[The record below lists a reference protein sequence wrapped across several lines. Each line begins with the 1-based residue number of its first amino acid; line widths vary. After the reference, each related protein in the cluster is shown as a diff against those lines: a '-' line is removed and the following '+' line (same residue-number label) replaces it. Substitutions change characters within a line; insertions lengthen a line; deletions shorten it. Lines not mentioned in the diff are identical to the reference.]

1 MDAEM
6 SDLQTFEWKRR
17 TVSAWRRI
25 NADQIGPR
33 SSSERRFQNQVAM
46 LTKGLNRPAFV
57 PAIFLIVVLMWPSN
71 LLLAQVTGKF
81 DPSLVDRKAFA
92 ESVSLFLTNYCA
104 DCHGENGNES
114 GVVLSSI
121 RFDLAAGHDM
131 ELWNT
136 VLRQLHLEEM
146 PPTESQQPEPHERAA
161 VIGWINSELK
171 KSGNVSDLYAK
182 LESPSFGNYVN
193 HEKLF
198 SGEITAEPFSPAR
211 LWRTSPEV
219 FENIKSNYGEG
230 AKDFRQPFPL
240 EDKIGIKDYA
250 NLLFADSAVVS
261 VLLSNAASAADEL
274 IKHSPIAL
282 SDTSPSDDLLASAI
296 SEHFKR
302 VVYREPLKD
311 EIGDYSELFR
321 RTATGGGNAEA
332 MRLVLM
338 AVMLHHESVYR
349 VEIGLGEEDAHGR
362 RMLSGTEIA
371 FAIAFALT
379 DRPPD
384 AALLEAAEAGKLN
397 SSQAAQFQVAR
408 MLQDDSMEK
417 PRILRFFQEFFGYT
431 QAHKVFKD
439 EDRSGGF
446 SYYGENYPA
455 MYEKDADF
463 FVMNILE
470 KDKDVFRQLLTSD
483 EYYIFNRATFRN
495 TVYDFY
501 KKNQQQLDAGQ
512 FPEAK
517 QKELLQRLKLKGW
530 DELNVKYNLHNFNK
544 GFDGSVAAIKQI
556 VEEQYS
562 WMDTKDEN
570 VLLHRMQPL
579 YTKYP
584 MVYDL
589 RDDEQDF
596 LLPQPYRRPNRAG
609 MLTHP
614 AWLIARSLN
623 DSTDPIRRGKWI
635 REHLLGGV
643 IPDIPITVDASIP
656 EDHTKTLR
664 ERLQKTEAVECWRC
678 HKKMNPL
685 GYAFEIYDDFGRYR
699 TEETLGKGDTK
710 PVDAKSELVGTGE
723 QELDGEFKDALE
735 LIHRMAESDKVRQCM
750 IRHVFRYFLG
760 RNETLSDSKTLIS
773 ADRAY
778 LESGGSF
785 NALLVSILSS
795 DSFLYR
801 KTLEPTTREFP

>member
-1 MDAEM
+1 M
-6 SDLQTFEWKRR
+6 SFQESTEVTKLVRQRSIRLSVSSNRSRIASAMALAAVWLCSSNFLRAQVDKESKPILADQKTFDE
-17 TVSAWRRI
+17 TVS
-25 NADQIGPR
+25 P
-33 SSSERRFQNQVAM
+33 F
-46 LTKGLNRPAFV
+46 LTK
-57 PAIFLIVVLMWPSN
+57 
-71 LLLAQVTGKF
+71 
-81 DPSLVDRKAFA
+81 
-92 ESVSLFLTNYCA
+92 YCA
-104 DCHGENGNES
+104 DCHSQGSSEA

-121 RFDLAAGHDM
+121 SFDLASGRDM

-146 PPTESQQPEPHERAA
+146 PPIESEQPEQRERNA
-161 VIGWINSELK
+161 VMLWINAELN
-171 KSGNVSDLYAK
+171 KSGNVSDLYSK

-198 SGEITAEPFSPAR
+198 SGEITTEPFSPAR

-219 FENIKSNYGEG
+219 FENVKSSYGQV
-230 AKDFRQPFPL
+230 AQDFRQPFPL
-240 EDKIGIKDYA
+240 EDKVGIKDYA

-261 VLLSNAASAADEL
+261 VLLSNAAGAADEL
-274 IKHSPIAL
+274 VKHSPIAS
-282 SDTSPSDDLLASAI
+282 SDTSPSDDMLASAI
-296 SEHFKR
+296 SEYFRKA
-302 VVYREPLKD
+302 VYREPLT
-311 EIGDYSELFR
+311 EEVSNYSELFR
-321 RTATGGGNAEA
+321 KTAKEGGNAEA

-349 VEIGLGEEDAHGR
+349 VEIGLGEEDSHGR
-362 RMLSGTEIA
+362 RMLSGTEMA

-379 DRPPD
+379 DRRPD
-384 AALLEAAEAGKLN
+384 AALLQAAEAGKLN
-397 SSQAAQFQVAR
+397 SSLDAQFQVAR
-408 MLQDDSMEK
+408 MLQDDAIDK

-446 SYYGENYPA
+446 AYYGENYPA

-470 KDKDVFRQLLTSD
+470 KDQDVFKQLLTSD
-483 EYYIFNRATFRN
+483 EYYIINRATFRN

-501 KKNQQQLDAGQ
+501 KQNQQQLDAGEY
-512 FPEAK
+512 PEAK
-517 QKELLQRLKLKGW
+517 QKELLQRLNLKGW
-530 DELNVKYNLHNFNK
+530 HELNVKFNLHNFNK
-544 GFDGSVAAIKQI
+544 GFDGSVRAIKQI
-556 VEEQYS
+556 VDEQYS

-570 VLLHRMQPL
+570 VLLHRMQAL
-579 YTKYP
+579 YAKYP

-596 LLPQPYRRPNRAG
+596 LLPQPYKRPNRAG

-614 AWLIARSLN
+614 AWLIAHSLN
-623 DSTDPIRRGKWI
+623 DSTDPIRRGKWV
-635 REHLLGGV
+635 RERLLGGV

-664 ERLQKTEAVECWRC
+664 ERLLKTESVECWRC

-699 TEETLGKGDTK
+699 TEESLGKGDTK
-710 PVDAKSELVGTGE
+710 PVNAKSELDGTGE
-723 QELDGEFKDALE
+723 RDLDGEFKDALE
-735 LIHRMAESDKVRQCM
+735 LIPRLADSDKVRQCM
-750 IRHVFRYFLG
+750 IRHVFRYFMG
-760 RNETLSDSKTLIS
+760 RNELLSDSKTLIA
-773 ADRAY
+773 ADHAY

-785 NALLVSILSS
+785 NALLISILSS

-801 KTLEPTTREFP
+801 KTL

>member
-1 MDAEM
+1 M
-6 SDLQTFEWKRR
+6 SLYLKINAHPRGLQTNTDFQ
-17 TVSAWRRI
+17 S
-25 NADQIGPR
+25 QIA
-33 SSSERRFQNQVAM
+33 F
-46 LTKGLNRPAFV
+46 LTKKLKTS
-57 PAIFLIVVLMWPSN
+57 VLGSAMALTAALLCSSN
-71 LLLAQVTGKF
+71 LLFAQSDKTTTPIFADK
-81 DPSLVDRKAFA
+81 KAFDDT
-92 ESVSLFLTNYCA
+92 VFPFLSTYCA
-104 DCHGENGNES
+104 DCHGESSNES
-114 GVVLSSI
+114 DVVLSSI
-121 RFDLAAGHDM
+121 SFDLASGHDM
-131 ELWNT
+131 ELWKT
-136 VLRQLHLEEM
+136 VLRQLHVEEM
-146 PPTESQQPEPHERAA
+146 PPTESKQPEQYEKDA
-161 VIGWINSELK
+161 VMFWINSELK

-198 SGEITAEPFSPAR
+198 SGEITTEPFSPAR
-211 LWRTSPEV
+211 LWRTSPNV
-219 FENIKSNYGEG
+219 FENVKSNYGQG
-230 AKDFRQPFPL
+230 ATDFRQPFPL
-240 EDKIGIKDYA
+240 EDKVGIKDYA

-261 VLLSNAASAADEL
+261 VLLSNAACAADEL
-274 IKHSPIAL
+274 IKHSPIAS
-282 SDTSPSDDLLASAI
+282 SDTSPNDDMLASAI
-296 SEHFKR
+296 SEHFRK
-302 VVYREPLKD
+302 VVYREPLQ
-311 EIGDYSELFR
+311 EEMSNYSELFR
-321 RTATGGGNAEA
+321 KTAKEGGNAEA

-349 VEIGLGEEDAHGR
+349 VEIGLGEEDSYGR
-362 RMLSGTEIA
+362 RMLSGTEMA

-384 AALLEAAEAGKLN
+384 AALLQAAEAGKLN
-397 SSQAAQFQVAR
+397 SSTDAQFQVAR
-408 MLQDDSMEK
+408 MLQDDAIGK
-417 PRILRFFQEFFGYT
+417 PRILRFFQEFFGYA

-446 SYYGENYPA
+446 AYYGENYPV

-483 EYYIFNRATFRN
+483 EYYIINRATFRN

-501 KKNQQQLDAGQ
+501 KKNQQQLDAGEY
-512 FPEAK
+512 PESK
-517 QKELLQRLKLKGW
+517 QQELLQRLNLKGW
-530 DELNVKYNLHNFNK
+530 HELNEKYNLHNFNK

-556 VEEQYS
+556 VDEQYS

-570 VLLHRMQPL
+570 VLLHRMQAL
-579 YTKYP
+579 FGKYP

-596 LLPQPYRRPNRAG
+596 LLPQPYRRPHRAG
-609 MLTHP
+609 ILTHP
-614 AWLIARSLN
+614 AWLIAHSLN
-623 DSTDPIRRGKWI
+623 DSTDPIRRGKWV

-656 EDHTKTLR
+656 EDHNKTLR
-664 ERLQKTEAVECWRC
+664 ERLQKTEKAECWRC
-678 HKKMNPL
+678 HRKMNPL

-699 TEETLGKGDTK
+699 TEESLDKGETK
-710 PVDAKSELVGTGE
+710 PVDARSELADTGE

-735 LIHRMAESDKVRQCM
+735 LIARLAESGKVRQCM
-750 IRHVFRYFLG
+750 IRHVFRYFMG
-760 RNETLSDSKTLIS
+760 RNELLSDSKTLIS

-785 NALLVSILSS
+785 KALLISLLSS

-801 KTLEPTTREFP
+801 KTLEPTLR

>member
-1 MDAEM
+1 MMA
-6 SDLQTFEWKRR
+6 LTAVW
-17 TVSAWRRI
+17 WC
-25 NADQIGPR
+25 
-33 SSSERRFQNQVAM
+33 SSS
-46 LTKGLNRPAFV
+46 
-57 PAIFLIVVLMWPSN
+57 
-71 LLLAQVTGKF
+71 LLLAQADKNSSPDFEGK
-81 DPSLVDRKAFA
+81 KAFD
-92 ESVSLFLTNYCA
+92 ESVSPFLSKYCA
-104 DCHGENGNES
+104 DCHGESNNEAD
-114 GVVLSSI
+114 VDLSSI
-121 RFDLAAGHDM
+121 SFDLASGRDM

-136 VLRQLHLEEM
+136 ILRQLHLEEM
-146 PPTESQQPEPHERAA
+146 PPTESAQPERHERDA
-161 VIGWINSELK
+161 VMLWINTELK
-171 KSGNVSDLYAK
+171 KSGNVSDLYSK

-198 SGEITAEPFSPAR
+198 SGEITDEPFSPAR

-219 FENIKSNYGEG
+219 FENSKSTYGKAAQE
-230 AKDFRQPFPL
+230 FRQPFPL
-240 EDKIGIKDYA
+240 EDKVGIKDYA

-261 VLLSNAASAADEL
+261 VLLSNAACAADEL
-274 IKHSPIAL
+274 IKHSPIA
-282 SDTSPSDDLLASAI
+282 SSATSPNDDMLASAI
-296 SEHFKR
+296 SKHFRK
-302 VVYREPLKD
+302 VVYREPFKE
-311 EIGDYSELFR
+311 EISNYSALFR
-321 RTATGGGNAEA
+321 KTAKEGGNAEA

-349 VEIGLGEEDAHGR
+349 VEIGLGQEDAHGR

-371 FAIAFALT
+371 FAISFALT
-379 DRPPD
+379 DRRPD
-384 AALLEAAEAGKLN
+384 ATLL
-397 SSQAAQFQVAR
+397 QAAHDGRLNCSDDVQLQVAR
-408 MLQDDSMEK
+408 ILQDDAIDK

-446 SYYGENYPA
+446 AYYGENYPA

-470 KDKDVFRQLLTSD
+470 KDQDVFRQLLTSD
-483 EYYIFNRATFRN
+483 EYYIINRATFRN

-501 KKNQQQLDAGQ
+501 KKNQQQLDAGE

-517 QKELLQRLKLKGW
+517 QKELLQRLNLKGW
-530 DELNVKYNLHNFNK
+530 HELNVKYNLHNFNK
-544 GFDGSVAAIKQI
+544 GFNGSVAAIKQI

-570 VLLHRMQPL
+570 VLLHRMQAL

-589 RDDEQDF
+589 MDDEQDF
-596 LLPQPYRRPNRAG
+596 LLPQPYKRPNRAG

-614 AWLIARSLN
+614 AWLIAHSLN
-623 DSTDPIRRGKWI
+623 DSTDPIRRGKWV
-635 REHLLGGV
+635 RERLLGGV

-664 ERLQKTEAVECWRC
+664 ERLQNTERSECWRC

-685 GYAFEIYDDFGRYR
+685 GYAFEIYDDFGRHR
-699 TEETLGKGDTK
+699 GEEVLGKGDTK
-710 PVDAKSELVGTGE
+710 PVNAKSQLADTGDK
-723 QELDGEFKDALE
+723 ELDGEFQDALE
-735 LIHRMAESDKVRQCM
+735 MIPRLAESDKVRQCM

-760 RNETLSDSKTLIS
+760 RNEMLSDSKTLIS

-785 NALLVSILSS
+785 KALLISILSS
-795 DSFLYR
+795 DAFLYR
-801 KTLEPTTREFP
+801 KTIEPTTRYAP

>member
-1 MDAEM
+1 MNLPLLA
-6 SDLQTFEWKRR
+6 
-17 TVSAWRRI
+17 SA
-25 NADQIGPR
+25 
-33 SSSERRFQNQVAM
+33 
-46 LTKGLNRPAFV
+46 LTLTAV
-57 PAIFLIVVLMWPSN
+57 WLCSSN
-71 LLLAQVTGKF
+71 LLLAQVDTISNPKLADKNAF
-81 DPSLVDRKAFA
+81 DDTVSPFLRK
-92 ESVSLFLTNYCA
+92 YCA
-104 DCHGENGNES
+104 DCHGDNSNES
-114 GVVLSSI
+114 DVVLSSI
-121 RFDLAAGHDM
+121 SFDLASGHDM

-146 PPTESQQPEPHERAA
+146 PPTESKQPEQHERDA
-161 VIGWINSELK
+161 VMLWINAELK
-171 KSGNVSDLYAK
+171 KSGNVSDLYPK

-219 FENIKSNYGEG
+219 FENVKSNYGKG

-240 EDKIGIKDYA
+240 EDKVGIKDYA

-261 VLLSNAASAADEL
+261 VLMSNAACAADEL
-274 IKHSPIAL
+274 IKHSPIAS
-282 SDTSPSDDLLASAI
+282 SDTGPTDDMLDSAI
-296 SEHFKR
+296 SEHFRK
-302 VVYREPLKD
+302 VVYREPLK
-311 EIGDYSELFR
+311 EELSNYSELFR
-321 RTATGGGNAEA
+321 RTAKEGSNAEA

-349 VEIGLGEEDAHGR
+349 VEIGLGQEDSHGR
-362 RMLSGTEIA
+362 RMLSGTEMA

-379 DRPPD
+379 DRRPD
-384 AALLEAAEAGKLN
+384 AALLQAAEAGKLN
-397 SSQAAQFQVAR
+397 SSTDAQLQVAR
-408 MLQDDSMEK
+408 ILQDDAIDK
-417 PRILRFFQEFFGYT
+417 PRTLRFFREFFGYT

-446 SYYGENYPA
+446 AYYGENYPA

-470 KDKDVFRQLLTSD
+470 KDRDVFRQLLTSD
-483 EYYIFNRATFRN
+483 EYYIINRATFRN

-501 KKNQQQLDAGQ
+501 KQNQQQLDAGQ
-512 FPEAK
+512 YPEAK
-517 QKELLQRLKLKGW
+517 QKELLQRLNLKGW
-530 DELNVKYNLHNFNK
+530 YELNVKYNLHNFNK
-544 GFDGSVAAIKQI
+544 GFNGSIAAIKRI
-556 VEEQYS
+556 VAEQYS
-562 WMDTKDEN
+562 WMDTKDDN
-570 VLLHRMQPL
+570 VLLHRMQAL
-579 YTKYP
+579 YAKYP

-596 LLPQPYRRPNRAG
+596 LLPQPYKRPHRAG

-614 AWLIARSLN
+614 AWLIAHSLN
-623 DSTDPIRRGKWI
+623 DSTDPIRRGKWM
-635 REHLLGGV
+635 RERLLGGV

-664 ERLQKTEAVECWRC
+664 QRLQKTERDECWRC

-699 TEETLGKGDTK
+699 TEEGLGKGATK
-710 PVDAKSELVGTGE
+710 PIDAKSELTGTGE
-723 QELDGEFKDALE
+723 KELDGEFNDALE
-735 LIHRMAESDKVRQCM
+735 LIHKLAESDKVRQSM
-750 IRHVFRYFLG
+750 IRHVFRYFMG
-760 RNETLSDSKTLIS
+760 RNEMLSDSKTLIS

-778 LESGGSF
+778 LENGGSF
-785 NALLVSILSS
+785 KALLISILSS

-801 KTLEPTTREFP
+801 KILEPTTRYEP

>member
-1 MDAEM
+1 MNIPLLA
-6 SDLQTFEWKRR
+6 
-17 TVSAWRRI
+17 SAM
-25 NADQIGPR
+25 A
-33 SSSERRFQNQVAM
+33 
-46 LTKGLNRPAFV
+46 LTAVWLCS
-57 PAIFLIVVLMWPSN
+57 SN
-71 LLLAQVTGKF
+71 LLLAQADKKSNPNLADKNAF
-81 DPSLVDRKAFA
+81 DDT
-92 ESVSLFLTNYCA
+92 VSPFLSKYCA
-104 DCHGENGNES
+104 DCHGENSSES
-114 GVVLSSI
+114 DVVLSSI
-121 RFDLAAGHDM
+121 SFDLASGHDM

-146 PPTESQQPEPHERAA
+146 PPTESKQPEQHERDA
-161 VIGWINSELK
+161 VMLWINAELK
-171 KSGNVSDLYAK
+171 KSGNVSDLYPK

-198 SGEITAEPFSPAR
+198 SGEITTEPFSPAR

-219 FENIKSNYGEG
+219 FENVKSNYGKG

-240 EDKIGIKDYA
+240 EDKVGIKDYA

-261 VLLSNAASAADEL
+261 VLMSNAACAADEL
-274 IKHSPIAL
+274 IKHSPIAS
-282 SDTSPSDDLLASAI
+282 SDTSPTDDMLDSAI
-296 SEHFKR
+296 NEHFRK
-302 VVYREPLKD
+302 VVYREPLK
-311 EIGDYSELFR
+311 EEMSNYSELLR
-321 RTATGGGNAEA
+321 KTAKEGGNAEA
-332 MRLVLM
+332 LRLVLM

-349 VEIGLGEEDAHGR
+349 VEVGLGEEDSHGR
-362 RMLSGTEIA
+362 RMLSGTEMA

-379 DRPPD
+379 DRRPD
-384 AALLEAAEAGKLN
+384 AALLQAAEAGKLN
-397 SSQAAQFQVAR
+397 SSSDAQLQVAR
-408 MLQDDSMEK
+408 ILQDDAIDK

-446 SYYGENYPA
+446 AYYGENYPA

-470 KDKDVFRQLLTSD
+470 KDQDVFRQLLTSD
-483 EYYIFNRATFRN
+483 EYYIISRATFRN

-501 KKNQQQLDAGQ
+501 KQNQQQLDAGEY
-512 FPEAK
+512 PEAK
-517 QKELLQRLKLKGW
+517 RKELLQRLNLKGW
-530 DELNVKYNLHNFNK
+530 HELNVKYNLHNFNK
-544 GFDGSVAAIKQI
+544 GFNGSVAAIKQI
-556 VEEQYS
+556 VAEQYT

-570 VLLHRMQPL
+570 VLLHRMQAL

-589 RDDEQDF
+589 RDEEQDF
-596 LLPQPYRRPNRAG
+596 LLPQPYKRPHRAG

-614 AWLIARSLN
+614 AWLIAHSLN
-623 DSTDPIRRGKWI
+623 DSTDPIRRGKWV
-635 REHLLGGV
+635 RERLLGGV

-664 ERLQKTEAVECWRC
+664 ERLQKTESTECWRC

-699 TEETLGKGDTK
+699 TEESLGKGDTK
-710 PVDAKSELVGTGE
+710 PVDAKSELTGTSE
-723 QELDGEFKDALE
+723 KEVDGKVKDALE
-735 LIHRMAESDKVRQCM
+735 LIHKLAQSDKVRQCM
-750 IRHVFRYFLG
+750 IRHVFRYFMG
-760 RNETLSDSKTLIS
+760 RNEMLSDSKTLIS

-785 NALLVSILSS
+785 NALLISILSS

-801 KTLEPTTREFP
+801 KTLEPTSRYVP

>member
-1 MDAEM
+1 MPPNGSEQPEQHERDAVM
-6 SDLQTFEWKRR
+6 LW
-17 TVSAWRRI
+17 I
-25 NADQIGPR
+25 NA
-33 SSSERRFQNQVAM
+33 
-46 LTKGLNRPAFV
+46 
-57 PAIFLIVVLMWPSN
+57 
-71 LLLAQVTGKF
+71 
-81 DPSLVDRKAFA
+81 
-92 ESVSLFLTNYCA
+92 
-104 DCHGENGNES
+104 
-114 GVVLSSI
+114 
-121 RFDLAAGHDM
+121 
-131 ELWNT
+131 
-136 VLRQLHLEEM
+136 
-146 PPTESQQPEPHERAA
+146 
-161 VIGWINSELK
+161 ELK
-171 KSGNVSDLYAK
+171 KSGNVADLYTK
-182 LESPSFGNYVN
+182 LESPGFGNYMN

-219 FENIKSNYGEG
+219 FENVKSSYGPG
-230 AKDFRQPFPL
+230 AREFRQPFPL
-240 EDKIGIKDYA
+240 EDKVGIKDYA

-261 VLLSNAASAADEL
+261 VLMSNAACAADEL
-274 IKHSPIAL
+274 IKHSPMAS
-282 SDTSPSDDLLASAI
+282 SDTSPTDERLASAI
-296 SEHFKR
+296 SEHFRK
-302 VVYREPLKD
+302 VVYREPLKE
-311 EIGDYSELFR
+311 EIRNYSELFR
-321 RTATGGGNAEA
+321 KTAKEGGNAEA

-349 VEIGLGEEDAHGR
+349 VEIGLGAEDSHGR
-362 RMLSGTEIA
+362 RMLSGTEMA

-379 DRPPD
+379 DRRPD
-384 AALLEAAEAGKLN
+384 AELL
-397 SSQAAQFQVAR
+397 QAAKAGQLSSSADAQVQVAR
-408 MLQDDSMEK
+408 ILQDDAIDK
-417 PRILRFFQEFFGYT
+417 PRILRFFQEFFGYS

-446 SYYGENYPA
+446 AYYGENYPA

-470 KDKDVFRQLLTSD
+470 KDQDVFRQLLTSD
-483 EYYIFNRATFRN
+483 EYYIINRATFRN

-501 KKNQQQLDAGQ
+501 KKNQQQLDAGEY
-512 FPEAK
+512 PEAR
-517 QKELLQRLKLKGW
+517 QNELLQRLNLKGW
-530 DELNVKYNLHNFNK
+530 HELNVKYNLHNFNK

-570 VLLHRMQPL
+570 ILLHRMQAL

-596 LLPQPYRRPNRAG
+596 LLPQPYKRPHRAG

-614 AWLIARSLN
+614 AWLIAHSLN
-623 DSTDPIRRGKWI
+623 DSTDPIRRGKWV
-635 REHLLGGV
+635 RERLLGGV

-664 ERLQKTEAVECWRC
+664 ERLQKTERAECWRC

-699 TEETLGKGDTK
+699 MEESLGKGDTK
-710 PVDAKSELVGTGE
+710 PVNARSELADTGE
-723 QELDGEFKDALE
+723 QELDGEFQDALE
-735 LIHRMAESDKVRQCM
+735 LIQRLAESDKVRQCM
-750 IRHVFRYFLG
+750 IRHVFRYFMG
-760 RNETLSDSKTLIS
+760 RNETLNDSKTLIS

-785 NALLVSILSS
+785 DALLISLLSS

-801 KTLEPTTREFP
+801 KTLESTSR

>member
-1 MDAEM
+1 MKERWVIQSIPKLAYQSFGYQSFAFLFCAVFVTGVATQVLNAQTDNDSNWQSHAGPRLCSLNSLVAQEDKKSNPDLADKKAFDA
-6 SDLQTFEWKRR
+6 
-17 TVSAWRRI
+17 TVS
-25 NADQIGPR
+25 P
-33 SSSERRFQNQVAM
+33 F
-46 LTKGLNRPAFV
+46 LTK
-57 PAIFLIVVLMWPSN
+57 
-71 LLLAQVTGKF
+71 
-81 DPSLVDRKAFA
+81 
-92 ESVSLFLTNYCA
+92 YCA
-104 DCHGENGNES
+104 DCHGMNSSES

-121 RFDLAAGHDM
+121 SFDLASGQDM
-131 ELWNT
+131 ELWNS

-146 PPTESQQPEPHERAA
+146 PPTESEQPERHERDA
-161 VIGWINSELK
+161 VILWINAELR
-171 KSGNVSDLYAK
+171 KSGNTSDLYSK

-198 SGEITAEPFSPAR
+198 SGEITVEPFSPAR

-219 FENIKSNYGEG
+219 FENVKSSYGKA

-240 EDKIGIKDYA
+240 EDKVGIRDYA

-261 VLLSNAASAADEL
+261 VLLSNAACAADEL
-274 IKHSPIAL
+274 IEQSTIA
-282 SDTSPSDDLLASAI
+282 SSETSPSDGMLASVI

-311 EIGDYSELFR
+311 EISRYLELFR
-321 RTATGGGNAEA
+321 KTATEGGNAEA
-332 MRLVLM
+332 IRLVFM

-349 VEIGLGEEDAHGR
+349 VEIGLGEEDSHGR
-362 RMLSGTEIA
+362 RMLSGTEMA
-371 FAIAFALT
+371 FAISFALT

-384 AALLEAAEAGKLN
+384 AALLQAAEAGELN
-397 SSQAAQFQVAR
+397 SSADAQFQVAR
-408 MLQDDSMEK
+408 ILEDEAIDK

-446 SYYGENYPA
+446 AYYGENYPA

-483 EYYIFNRATFRN
+483 EYFIFNRATFRN
-495 TVYDFY
+495 TVFDFY
-501 KKNQQQLDAGQ
+501 KLNQQQLDAGEY
-512 FPEAK
+512 PEAK
-517 QKELLQRLKLKGW
+517 QKELLQRLNLKGW
-530 DELNVKYNLHNFNK
+530 HELNAKYNLHNFNK
-544 GFDGSVAAIKQI
+544 GFDGSLQAIKQI

-562 WMDTKDEN
+562 WMETKDEN
-570 VLLHRMQPL
+570 VLRHRMQAL

-589 RDDEQDF
+589 KDEEQDF
-596 LLPQPYRRPNRAG
+596 LLPQPYRRPHRAG
-609 MLTHP
+609 ILTHP

-623 DSTDPIRRGKWI
+623 DSTDPIRRGKWV

-656 EDHTKTLR
+656 EDPTKTLR
-664 ERLQKTEAVECWRC
+664 ERLQKTEATDCWRC

-699 TEETLGKGDTK
+699 TLESLRNGEAK
-710 PVDAKSELVGTGE
+710 PVNAESELADTGE
-723 QELDGEFKDALE
+723 KELDGEFEDALE
-735 LIHRMAESDKVRQCM
+735 LIHRLSESDKVRQCI
-750 IRHVFRYFLG
+750 IRHVFRYFMG
-760 RNETLSDSKTLIS
+760 RNETLNDSKALIS
-773 ADRAY
+773 ADQAY
-778 LESGGSF
+778 LETGGSF
-785 NALLVSILSS
+785 KALLISILSS

-801 KTLEPTTREFP
+801 KTLQSTQR

>member
-1 MDAEM
+1 MI
-6 SDLQTFEWKRR
+6 FR
-17 TVSAWRRI
+17 RRI
-25 NADQIGPR
+25 NADPKGFQKDPVFQSQI
-33 SSSERRFQNQVAM
+33 AM
-46 LTKGLNRPAFV
+46 LTKITNTSVLVSAMAFTAV
-57 PAIFLIVVLMWPSN
+57 WFSSSN
-71 LLLAQVTGKF
+71 LLLAQADKNSNP
-81 DPSLVDRKAFA
+81 DLASKKAFD
-92 ESVSLFLTNYCA
+92 ETVSPFLSKYCA
-104 DCHGENGNES
+104 DCHGENGNEAD
-114 GVVLSSI
+114 VDLSSI
-121 RFDLAAGHDM
+121 SFDLASGRDM

-136 VLRQLHLEEM
+136 ILRQLHLEEM
-146 PPTESQQPEPHERAA
+146 PPTESAQPERHERDA
-161 VIGWINSELK
+161 VMLWINTELK
-171 KSGNVSDLYAK
+171 KSGNVSDLYSK

-198 SGEITAEPFSPAR
+198 SGEITEEPFSPAR

-219 FENIKSNYGEG
+219 FENGKSIYGKAAQE
-230 AKDFRQPFPL
+230 FRQPFPL
-240 EDKIGIKDYA
+240 EDKVGIKDYA

-274 IKHSPIAL
+274 IKHSSIAS
-282 SDTSPSDDLLASAI
+282 SDASPNDDVLASAI
-296 SEHFKR
+296 SEHFKK
-302 VVYREPLKD
+302 VVYREPFKE
-311 EIGDYSELFR
+311 EISNYSALFR
-321 RTATGGGNAEA
+321 KTDKEGGNAEA

-349 VEIGLGEEDAHGR
+349 VEIGLGQEDSQGR

-379 DRPPD
+379 DRRPD
-384 AALLEAAEAGKLN
+384 AALLQAAEAGKLN
-397 SSQAAQFQVAR
+397 SSADVQSQVAR
-408 MLQDDSMEK
+408 MLQDDAMDK

-446 SYYGENYPA
+446 AYYGENYPA

-470 KDKDVFRQLLTSD
+470 KDQDVFRQLLTSD

-501 KKNQQQLDAGQ
+501 KQNRQQFDAGE

-517 QKELLQRLKLKGW
+517 QKELLKRLNLKGW
-530 DELNVKYNLHNFNK
+530 HELNVKYNLHNFNK
-544 GFDGSVAAIKQI
+544 GFNGSIAAIKQI

-570 VLLHRMQPL
+570 VLLHRMQAL

-596 LLPQPYRRPNRAG
+596 LLPQPYKRPNRAG

-614 AWLIARSLN
+614 AWLIAHSLN
-623 DSTDPIRRGKWI
+623 DSTDPIRRGKWV
-635 REHLLGGV
+635 RERLLGGV
-643 IPDIPITVDASIP
+643 IPDIPITVDASVP

-664 ERLQKTEAVECWRC
+664 ERLQKTERSECWRC

-685 GYAFEIYDDFGRYR
+685 GYAFEIYDDFGRHR
-699 TEETLGKGDTK
+699 GEEILGKGDTK
-710 PVDAKSELVGTGE
+710 PVNAKSQLADTGDK
-723 QELDGEFKDALE
+723 ELDGEFQDALE
-735 LIHRMAESDKVRQCM
+735 LIPRLAESDKVRQCM
-750 IRHVFRYFLG
+750 IRHVFRYFMG
-760 RNETLSDSKTLIS
+760 RNEMLSDSKTLIS

-785 NALLVSILSS
+785 KALLISILSS

-801 KTLEPTTREFP
+801 KTIEPTSRYAP